1 MRKKECWLSLLITS
15 GIFALQMQGIWLP
28 SNVAHE
34 VTTLTECD
42 LSSLYIDNL
51 ETPSLDNYA
60 HMVQVSGLLKMLIV
74 EAVKF
79 SDIYDWQGTQGR
91 HFRLIRDLIGTA
103 V

>member
-1 MRKKECWLSLLITS
+1 
-15 GIFALQMQGIWLP
+15 
-28 SNVAHE
+28 
-34 VTTLTECD
+34 
-42 LSSLYIDNL
+42 
-51 ETPSLDNYA
+51 
-60 HMVQVSGLLKMLIV
+60 MVQVSGLLKMLIV